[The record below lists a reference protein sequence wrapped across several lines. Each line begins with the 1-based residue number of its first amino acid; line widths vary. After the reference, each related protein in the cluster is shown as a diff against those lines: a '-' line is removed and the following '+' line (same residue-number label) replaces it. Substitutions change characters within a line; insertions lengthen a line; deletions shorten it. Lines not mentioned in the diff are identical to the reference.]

1 MFNDKSLRK
10 LLLVNIVSL
19 SFMQKC
25 LKKNFAFSSK
35 TLLKVCRRTI
45 IYAFISK
52 YLSLLNSFE
61 YAKKKKKIDMRK
73 LEKILLENISKFLT
87 TIRNLKNFSYT
98 HFK

>member
-61 YAKKKKKIDMRK
+61 YAKKEENWH
-73 LEKILLENISKFLT
+73 EKTWENI
-87 TIRNLKNFSYT
+87 IRKYIKIPNDDTKPKELLVYT
-98 HFK
+98 F